1 MDPRRRT
8 LTVSSLPEDI
18 YRCIQEFT
26 SINSLLNT
34 SKRLIDVNHRLFYWS
49 LPRISSKQF
58 YSSEEF
64 RERLR
69 GLMHDYRKQL
79 SLDLSWRASVS
90 DVSALGH
97 VHALKLS
104 GCRNVSDV
112 SALGHVHTLNLNV
125 CANVSECQCIRPCA
139 YVEFE

>member
-1 MDPRRRT
+1 MDPRRRM

-26 SINSLLNT
+26 PINALLNT
-34 SKRLIDVNHRLFYWS
+34 SKRLLDVKHRLFYWS
-49 LPRISSKQF
+49 FRSASSKQF

-79 SLDLSWRASVS
+79 SLNLSGFDDVS

-97 VHALKLS
+97 VHRLDLS
-104 GCRNVSDV
+104 RCYNVSDV
-112 SALGHVHTLNLNV
+112 SALGHVHTLNLSGCV
-125 CANVSECQCIRPCA
+125 EVSERA
-139 YVEFE
+139 